1 MWCSF
6 AEYIHTGRFGEI
18 SSGRRKYGKPPYGRE
33 RRQGATRMCKLH
45 PRGLGPATY
54 AAGGR
59 CPPRSGFRA
68 GRENPVSGAEKY
80 RRAVFTP
87 AAARGKPPYLPRPG
101 RPGGGGRPAIPP
113 GISLPHSSP
122 PGRQDET
129 AAGHQQGGTPV
140 AAGRGHAGARQVRR
154 PERDFRDQV
163 TVRAGAR
170 LAAGFGPPASGSVA
184 HWAASVTVGSST
196 SVTSAPSGA
205 AIVFPLPPPT
215 YERKLFLKPHGKFPC
230 ATVPGRGCTR
240 AAVMVPPNRPMR
252 ARVSSA

>member
-1 MWCSF
+1 MQV
-6 AEYIHTGRFGEI
+6 APAGPRAGNVRGGRSMSASIRFPRRAGESGFRGGEI
-18 SSGRRKYGKPPYGRE
+18 SASGIHAGRRSRK
-33 RRQGATRMCKLH
+33 
-45 PRGLGPATY
+45 
-54 AAGGR
+54 AAI
-59 CPPRSGFRA
+59 PS
-68 GRENPVSGAEKY
+68 
-80 RRAVFTP
+80 
-87 AAARGKPPYLPRPG
+87 AARTAWW
-101 RPGGGGRPAIPP
+101 GGGRPAIPP

-170 LAAGFGPPASGSVA
+170 LAAGFGPPASGRVA

-205 AIVFPLPPPT
+205 VIVFPLPPPT

-240 AAVMVPPNRPMR
+240 AAVTVPPNRPMR